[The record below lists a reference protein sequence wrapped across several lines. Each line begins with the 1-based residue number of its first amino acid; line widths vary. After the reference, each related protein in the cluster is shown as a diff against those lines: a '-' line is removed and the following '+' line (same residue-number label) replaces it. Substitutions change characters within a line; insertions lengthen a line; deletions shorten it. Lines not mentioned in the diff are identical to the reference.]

1 MRIVLFANTDWYLYN
16 FRKSFALRL
25 VDEGYDVLLVSPPGP
40 YGPKLRQLGLR
51 WSSLPMRRRGLNPI
65 SELVVLWRLW
75 KLFKLERPSI
85 VHGFTVKCAIY
96 GSLAARLSGVPAR
109 VSAVTGMGYV
119 FASDDTQAVLL
130 RPLVRGLFR
139 ASLGGANARLI
150 LQNSDDVAEF
160 ERRNLAESSQI
171 RVIPGSGVDLTRFGE
186 QDHEDRL
193 TATLTVLLA
202 ARLLR
207 DKGLAEYAEA
217 ARTLLGEGL
226 EAEFL
231 LAGEPDLGNPSA
243 VSEATVRAW
252 QEEGIIKWL
261 GHVSD
266 MPSLLSR
273 VDVMVLP
280 SYREGLPKS
289 LIEAAACGIP
299 LITTDV
305 PGCREVVTD
314 EVDGLL
320 IPAKDP
326 LSLISAIRRLHGD
339 RDLARR
345 LGAAARAKVLRE
357 FDEKIIIEKTI
368 AVYRELI

>member
-1 MRIVLFANTDWYLYN
+1 
-16 FRKSFALRL
+16 
-25 VDEGYDVLLVSPPGP
+25 
-40 YGPKLRQLGLR
+40 
-51 WSSLPMRRRGLNPI
+51 MRRRGLNPI